1 MIGLDT
7 NVLVRYIAQ
16 DDTKQSAI
24 ANDLIQTLTVDAP
37 GFITQV
43 ALVELVWVMQRCYQ
57 TDRQALYTIL
67 DMLLRTPELMVEN
80 AEAALKALHVFGK
93 TNADFSDC
101 LIAQCAQMAGCA
113 YTVSFDK
120 NAVKAAGMRMVGG

>member
-16 DDTKQSAI
+16 DDLKQSAI
-24 ANDLIQTLTVDAP
+24 ANDLIQTLTVEAP

-57 TDRQALYTIL
+57 TDSQALYTIL

-80 AEAALKALHVFGK
+80 AGAALKALHVFGK
-93 TNADFSDC
+93 TNADFADC
-101 LIAQCAQMAGCA
+101 LIAQCAQMAGCG

-120 NAVKAAGMRMVGG
+120 NAVKAAGMRMLG